1 MCIYKIFIRGCG
13 RINYMSDNDPWKSNK
28 IDSKS
33 SDLPEKPKI
42 KTIYLHIIVIT
53 ISVVAFMFGNDIG
66 SGTMPKIKDPS
77 SPILVLFRD
86 LMTGVFFAYLPYIIL
101 GWTKKSRSVAI
112 YACLV
117 WVLLYAYAKFL
128 A

>member
-1 MCIYKIFIRGCG
+1 MK
-13 RINYMSDNDPWKSNK
+13 D
-28 IDSKS
+28 
-33 SDLPEKPKI
+33 KI

-86 LMTGVFFAYLPYIIL
+86 LMTGVFFAYFPYIIL
-101 GWTKKSRSVAI
+101 GWTKNQD
-112 YACLV
+112 LLQFMHV
-117 WVLLYAYAKFL
+117 WFGFCFMRMQSFL
-128 A
+128 HKKL

>member
-1 MCIYKIFIRGCG
+1 M
-13 RINYMSDNDPWKSNK
+13 NNNNPWEKSK
-28 IDSKS
+28 IDSGRN
-33 SDLPEKPKI
+33 DLEESPKI
-42 KTIYLHIIVIT
+42 KRIYIHLIVIS

-66 SGTMPKIKDPS
+66 SGTMPKVKDPS

-86 LMTGVFFAYLPYIIL
+86 LMTGVFFAYLPYIVL

-112 YACLV
+112 YVCLV
-117 WVLLYAYAKFL
+117 WVLLYAYVKFL